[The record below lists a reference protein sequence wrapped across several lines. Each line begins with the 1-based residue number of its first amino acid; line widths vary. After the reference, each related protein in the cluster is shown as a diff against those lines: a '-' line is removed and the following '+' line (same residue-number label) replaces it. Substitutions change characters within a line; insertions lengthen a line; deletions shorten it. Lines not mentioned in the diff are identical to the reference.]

1 MKYKIIN
8 LFAKSLDYDG
18 IKKQVNEKI
27 LSIIN
32 NLEFNYYN
40 RNDN

>member
-1 MKYKIIN
+1 MEYEIIN
-8 LFAKSLDYDG
+8 LFDKSLNYDE

>member
-1 MKYKIIN
+1 MKYKTIN
-8 LFAKSLDYDG
+8 LFDKSLDYDE

-27 LSIIN
+27 LNIIN

>member
-1 MKYKIIN
+1 MTYKIIN
-8 LFAKSLDYDG
+8 LLNKSLDYDE
-18 IKKQVNEKI
+18 IKKQVNEK
-27 LSIIN
+27 LLNIIN

>member
-8 LFAKSLDYDG
+8 LFDKSLDYDE